1 MAVILLS
8 FASMIGMGK
17 AIYGLNKR
25 LAVAEAPHPE
35 SAKCDPYNRLSEFEL
50 PLYLPNQYALED
62 FQSAKLQ

>member
-1 MAVILLS
+1 MDKSDDNSKVEVVPTWAMAVMLTS

-35 SAKCDPYNRLSEFEL
+35 SVKCDPYNRLSEFE
-50 PLYLPNQYALED
+50 
-62 FQSAKLQ
+62 